1 MTLPSQLSQDGSALE
16 GAWRRRQLVVLAP
29 PEQQSWAQTLL
40 NPELRAEL
48 EATWGPG
55 VVVGS
60 GGSTGGRR
68 WCLQPLSHLEASAA
82 ATAEWLGQEGIDP
95 AACLHLNPLP
105 LHHVSGLLPLV
116 RSNQWG
122 ARHQPVP
129 PALLREPGALV
140 EAVVLPDQPV
150 LLSLVPIQLA
160 RLMAVP
166 QARAWLRQLAVVWV
180 GGAALP
186 EALAAQARSAGIRL
200 APCYGATETA
210 AMVSA
215 LPPDQFLAGASGC
228 GQPLADVRLRIDART
243 GAVEVATDR
252 LSPGWIGDGGALEP
266 LPRTADGWW
275 RSGDGGRLGSSGLEI
290 FGRLDG
296 AIQSGGETV
305 FPEQLEQRLR
315 ALAQIQGWPLQELLL
330 LAVAEPGWGERL
342 TALVRPAET
351 ANGGA
356 ANGEAA
362 NERAANGQALI
373 AVLQAAVAA
382 WPPAERPRQ
391 WLICGSLAPSPQGKW
406 LRSHWQRWLQ
416 SREADQSPER

>member
-1 MTLPSQLSQDGSALE
+1 MSFPSQSFQDVSALE
-16 GAWRRRQLVVLAP
+16 GAWRCRQLVVLAP

-82 ATAEWLGQEGIDP
+82 ATAEWLGQEGLDP

-122 ARHQPVP
+122 ARHQLVP
-129 PALLREPGALV
+129 PGLLREPEALV
-140 EAVVLPDQPV
+140 EAVALPDQPV
-150 LLSLVPIQLA
+150 LLSLVPTQLA

-215 LPPDQFLAGASGC
+215 LPPGQFLAGASGC
-228 GQPLADVRLRIDART
+228 GRPLADVRLRIDAPT

-252 LSPGWIGDGGALEP
+252 LSPGWIGASGALEP
-266 LPRTADGWW
+266 LPRSADGWW
-275 RSGDGGRLGSSGLEI
+275 RSGDGGRLGSAGLEI

-305 FPEQLEQRLR
+305 FPEILEARLV
-315 ALAQIQGWPLQELLL
+315 AAAAAVKLPLEAVLLL
-330 LAVAEPGWGERL
+330 GLPDAEWGERL
-342 TALVRPAET
+342 VALVRPLAGADPVAVISGLAAIT
-351 ANGGA
+351 AG
-356 ANGEAA
+356 
-362 NERAANGQALI
+362 
-373 AVLQAAVAA
+373 
-382 WPPAERPRQ
+382 WWPAERPRQ
-391 WLICGSLAPSPQGKW
+391 WQLCPSLVSSAQGKW
-406 LRSHWQRWLQ
+406 ERARWRRWLE
-416 SREADQSPER
+416 EAIRAGR

>member
-1 MTLPSQLSQDGSALE
+1 MTRPGQSLRDISTLE
-16 GAWRRRQLVVLAP
+16 AAWRRRQLVVLAP
-29 PEQQSWAQTLL
+29 PEQTQLAQTLL
-40 NPELRAEL
+40 KPELRAEL
-48 EATWGPG
+48 EAAWGPG

-82 ATAEWLGQEGIDP
+82 ATAEWLGLEGLDP

-116 RSNQWG
+116 RSHQWG
-122 ARHQPVP
+122 ARHQLVP
-129 PALLREPGALV
+129 SGLLREPEALV
-140 EAVVLPDQPV
+140 EAVVVPDQPV
-150 LLSLVPIQLA
+150 LISLVPTQLA

-186 EALAAQARSAGIRL
+186 EALADQARSAGIRL

-215 LPPDQFLAGASGC
+215 LPPGQFLAGASGC
-228 GQPLADVRLRIDART
+228 GQPLADVRLRVDLLSQ
-243 GAVEVATDR
+243 AVEVLTTR
-252 LSPGWIGDGGALEP
+252 LSPGWIGACGPLEP
-266 LPRTADGWW
+266 LPRTPDGWW
-275 RSGDGGRLGSSGLEI
+275 RSGDGGRIGSTGLEI

-315 ALAQIQGWPLQELLL
+315 ALAQTEGWPLQELLL
-330 LAVAEPGWGERL
+330 LPVAEPGWGERL
-342 TALVRPAET
+342 TALVRPAEN
-351 ANGGA
+351 ANGQP
-356 ANGEAA
+356 ANGEA
-362 NERAANGQALI
+362 LI
-373 AVLQAAVAA
+373 TMLQAAVAA
-382 WPPAERPRQ
+382 WPPPERPRQ
-391 WLICGSLAPSPQGKW
+391 WLLCESLAPSPQGKW
-406 LRSHWQRWLQ
+406 QRSQWQRWLQ
-416 SREADQSPER
+416 SLEVDQSPEC

>member
-1 MTLPSQLSQDGSALE
+1 
-16 GAWRRRQLVVLAP
+16 
-29 PEQQSWAQTLL
+29 
-40 NPELRAEL
+40 
-48 EATWGPG
+48 
-55 VVVGS
+55 
-60 GGSTGGRR
+60 
-68 WCLQPLSHLEASAA
+68 
-82 ATAEWLGQEGIDP
+82 
-95 AACLHLNPLP
+95 
-105 LHHVSGLLPLV
+105 
-116 RSNQWG
+116 
-122 ARHQPVP
+122 VP
-129 PALLREPGALV
+129 PGLLREPEALV
-140 EAVVLPDQPV
+140 EAVALPDQPV
-150 LLSLVPIQLA
+150 LMSLVPIQLA

-166 QARAWLRQLAVVWV
+166 QARDWLRQLAVVWV

-215 LPPDQFLAGASGC
+215 LTPGQFLAGASGC
-228 GQPLADVRLRIDART
+228 GRPLADVRLRIDAPT

-252 LSPGWIGDGGALEP
+252 LSPGWIGDSGALEP
-266 LPRTADGWW
+266 LPRTVDGWW

-305 FPEQLEQRLR
+305 FPEQLEHRLR
-315 ALAQIQGWPLQELLL
+315 SLAQAQGWPLQDLLL

-342 TALVRPAET
+342 TALVRPAEPANGEP

-356 ANGEAA
+356 ANGE
-362 NERAANGQALI
+362 ALI

-406 LRSHWQRWLQ
+406 LRSYWQGWLQ
-416 SREADQSPER
+416 TLEADQGPEL

>member
-1 MTLPSQLSQDGSALE
+1 MTLPSQSLQDVSALE

-40 NPELRAEL
+40 TTALRAEL

-60 GGSTGGRR
+60 GGSSGGRR

-82 ATAEWLGQEGIDP
+82 ATAQWLGQEGIDP

-122 ARHQPVP
+122 ARHQLVP
-129 PALLREPGALV
+129 PALLREPEALV

-150 LLSLVPIQLA
+150 LLSLVPTQLA

-166 QARAWLRQLAVVWV
+166 QARAWLRQMAVVWV

-186 EALAAQARSAGIRL
+186 EAMAAQASSAGIRL

-215 LPPDQFLAGASGC
+215 LPPGQFLAGARGC

-243 GAVEVATDR
+243 GALEVATAR
-252 LSPGWIGDGGALEP
+252 LSPGWIGASGALEP

-275 RSGDGGRLGSSGLEI
+275 RSGDAGRFGSSGLEI

-296 AIQSGGETV
+296 AIKSGGETV
-305 FPEQLEQRLR
+305 FPEQLEQRLL

-342 TALVRPAET
+342 TALVRPAEPANGEPANGEP

-356 ANGEAA
+356 ANGE
-362 NERAANGQALI
+362 ALI

-416 SREADQSPER
+416 SLEADQGPER